1 MTSHSGA
8 ISGILRVLG
17 HREFRL
23 VTGSV
28 IPVLVKSD
36 VVAGEEEK
44 KKVELGIPAVRC
56 ELEGGAGR

>member
-1 MTSHSGA
+1 
-8 ISGILRVLG
+8 
-17 HREFRL
+17 

-44 KKVELGIPAVRC
+44 KKVEPGIPAVRC